1 MDIKKLK
8 HIHFVG
14 IVGVGMTAL
23 ALCAQDLG
31 IKVTGSDAPEAF
43 ETDDILKRRGISW
56 KVGFSKKNLD
66 PRPDFVVTTGAHGG
80 FDNPEVLAAKKLG
93 IPVMSHA
100 EALANFAEGKET
112 IAVCGVGGKTTT
124 CAMIATILDRV
135 GMHPSFAIG
144 VGNIPSL
151 GTPGR
156 YDKKGN
162 VFICEADEFAVSPG
176 VDNRPRFT
184 LLNPEVVVVTNI
196 EHDHPDIYPTLE
208 DTKKVFGEFFRKL
221 EPDGLLIINDDN
233 QNTID
238 ICEEQKSNAPLT
250 GYGFTS
256 TGPSWKISD
265 LKFEQQQTKFHI
277 SLDGLQDHDITLS
290 VPGKFNV
297 YNAAAAF
304 LASREVCM
312 GIDDQLVAALKE
324 YTGCKRR
331 FEKVAEVH
339 DILVFDDYAHHPTE
353 INAIIEA
360 TKEWFPG
367 RRIVAVFQ
375 PHTYTRT
382 KALFSEFAK
391 SFSGADKIGFM
402 DIYAAA
408 REKIDPDVSSKKLT
422 EEAVKHGVNATYTE
436 GPEGTVDWLI
446 KTSKPGDVV
455 LILGAGDIFL
465 IIKDFVSK
473 LKQKYS
479 TAAGQVDKFEEF
491 KKQFPD
497 AQENISLASL
507 TTLNIGGPV
516 KLVLVPK
523 DEETLI
529 HAIKFSRGQRIA
541 FLVIGSGSD
550 LLVNDNGFEGLV
562 LKNEIRGI
570 KILGSRI
577 SVKGGSLL
585 QELVDTANE
594 HGLAGFE
601 KLAGVP
607 GTVAGAVY
615 GNAGA
620 YGQTIND
627 HLSRVRVS
635 DCEKEFWIRKE
646 ECDFGYRDSMFKKK
660 KNLVILE
667 VEFEAE
673 NGNSEELQRVSQETI
688 ALRLQKYKEGIKT
701 PGSFFKNVVA
711 ENLSPEVLSKIP
723 TDKIKYGKIPAGYL
737 LEEVGAKG
745 MRRGDVQI
753 APHHGN
759 LFMNVDN
766 ATAED
771 FFSLAKEFK
780 SKVQEKFGITL
791 EPEVQLVGFKEE
803 L

>member
-1 MDIKKLK
+1 MMDIKKLK
-8 HIHFVG
+8 HIHFAG

-31 IKVTGSDAPEAF
+31 IKVTGSDALEAF
-43 ETDDILKRRGISW
+43 ATDDILRKRGIVW
-56 KVGFSKKNLD
+56 KVGFSKNNLQ
-66 PRPDFVVTTGAHGG
+66 PRPDLVITTGAHGG
-80 FDNPEVLAAKKLG
+80 FNNPEVLVAKELG

-124 CAMIATILDRV
+124 SAMIATILDRV

-156 YDKKGN
+156 YDPRGN

-176 VDNRPRFT
+176 VDNRPRFS
-184 LLNPEVVVVTNI
+184 LLNPKVVVVTNI
-196 EHDHPDIYPTLE
+196 EHDHPDVYPTLL
-208 DTKKVFGEFFRKL
+208 DTLKAFTSFVQKVPQNGLLVANSDSRNVQKILKRADVPTETFGERNGDWEIGHIHFGNQESSFAL
-221 EPDGLLIINDDN
+221 THND
-233 QNTID
+233 
-238 ICEEQKSNAPLT
+238 APE
-250 GYGFTS
+250 
-256 TGPSWKISD
+256 D
-265 LKFEQQQTKFHI
+265 LK
-277 SLDGLQDHDITLS
+277 LA
-290 VPGKFNV
+290 VPGRFNIM
-297 YNAAAAF
+297 NAAAAF
-304 LASREVCM
+304 IVCSWFKVPAEKIRE
-312 GIDDQLVAALKE
+312 GLIAFLG
-324 YTGCKRR
+324 TKRR
-331 FEKVAEVH
+331 FEKIAEIN

-353 INAIIEA
+353 IVATVEA
-360 TKEWFPG
+360 TRDWFSG

-408 REKIDPDVSSKKLT
+408 REKIDPDISSKKLT

-436 GPEGTVDWLI
+436 GPEETINWLL

-465 IIKDFVSK
+465 IIKDFVSR
-473 LKQKYS
+473 LKEKYP
-479 TAAGQVDKFEEF
+479 AVAGQVDKFEEF

-497 AQENISLASL
+497 VQENVSLASL
-507 TTLNIGGPV
+507 TTLKIGGPV
-516 KLVLVPK
+516 RLVLVPK

-529 HAIKFSRGQRIA
+529 HAIKFSREQRIA
-541 FLVIGSGSD
+541 LLVIGSGSD
-550 LLVNDNGFEGLV
+550 LLVNDSGFSGVVIKNG
-562 LKNEIRGI
+562 ISGI
-570 KILGSRI
+570 KVLGKKI
-577 SVKGGSLL
+577 TTKGGSLL

-594 HGLAGFE
+594 YGLAGFE
-601 KLAGVP
+601 KMAGVP

-635 DCEKEFWIRKE
+635 DCEKEFWITKE

-673 NGNSEELQRVSQETI
+673 KGNSEELQRVSQETI

-759 LFMNVDN
+759 LFMNVGN
-766 ATAED
+766 ATAAD
-771 FFSLAKEFK
+771 FFSLAREFK
-780 SKVQEKFGITL
+780 RKVQEKFGITL
-791 EPEVQLVGFKEE
+791 EPEVQLVGFEKS